1 MATLPEHSID
11 AIVTDPPY
19 ELGVLG
25 KRTAWDSTGVANDV
39 RTWQEAAR
47 VLKPGGYLVAFS
59 SARTYHR
66 MTTAIEDANFEI
78 RDQLLWLY
86 GSGFPKSLN
95 ISASLD
101 QQRHDRPQVLQV
113 TRWIKETRESAGVT
127 NKQIDQAFG
136 FNNMAGHW
144 TTQAQQPEIPTL
156 EQIPKLL
163 ALLGDPVVPPE
174 IHKLIYDLNGIKG
187 ERGENWYKREITG
200 QHSTSAAIQRWKANY
215 RDHTANE
222 AQARRDI
229 PTSAEAIKWDGWG
242 TTLKPAHEPIT
253 LARNYFPGTL
263 PDNIRANGIGAL
275 NIEATRVGDTGTKW
289 PANLLLTDETAA
301 LIDQEATTDDPPSKF
316 FYSGKTSLDEREAG
330 MDGFDASAATGRRK
344 NHHPTVKPIEL
355 MRYLIRLVVPPGGTV
370 LDPFS
375 GSGSTGLAALDEG
388 AKYIG
393 IDLDPEY
400 NEIARARI
408 EHRHLLGD
416 LSIVEPSE
424 RQDQGR
430 LF

>member
-1 MATLPEHSID
+1 
-11 AIVTDPPY
+11 
-19 ELGVLG
+19 
-25 KRTAWDSTGVANDV
+25 
-39 RTWQEAAR
+39 
-47 VLKPGGYLVAFS
+47 
-59 SARTYHR
+59 

-242 TTLKPAHEPIT
+242 PMLKPAHEPIA
-253 LARNYFPGTL
+253 LARNYFPGSL
-263 PDNIRANGIGAL
+263 LDNIRANGIGAL